1 MKTSWNFLR
10 CKFHCRYQIFP
21 LPPIPSHTSG
31 PPFAKMSICQTKGFK
46 NPFLAS
52 KDESEPKNC
61 ILRRFA
67 KHTLSHFS
75 GKQDLVK
82 SIYHISPPKRNGIW
96 NRPSIITLSNQRE
109 RRTNQ
114 RWINIKQSS
123 ISLKQDFH
131 SPNIWHR
138 ELKQYCFTRQTLVFG
153 SSNNIVSR
161 PKQYCFIRESP
172 IFGT

>member
-21 LPPIPSHTSG
+21 FPPIPSQTSG

-67 KHTLSHFS
+67 KHTLSHLS
-75 GKQDLVK
+75 GRTRPGEKHSSHFPSKKKRYMKQTEH
-82 SIYHISPPKRNGIW
+82 YHTFQSEGTTNKPEVNKHKIKFNFPKTRLL
-96 NRPSIITLSNQRE
+96 LSEHLTSRAQ
-109 RRTNQ
+109 T
-114 RWINIKQSS
+114 I
-123 ISLKQDFH
+123 LFH
-131 SPNIWHR
+131 
-138 ELKQYCFTRQTLVFG
+138 

-161 PKQYCFIRESP
+161 IKHLCLATQTILFRGINMHFSP
-172 IFGT
+172 